1 MSNLKEMA
9 HLSAFAGTWKTKR
22 KITLGIAPAQFYFF
36 FNS

>member
-22 KITLGIAPAQFYFF
+22 KITGKIAVQE
-36 FNS
+36 NNEQT